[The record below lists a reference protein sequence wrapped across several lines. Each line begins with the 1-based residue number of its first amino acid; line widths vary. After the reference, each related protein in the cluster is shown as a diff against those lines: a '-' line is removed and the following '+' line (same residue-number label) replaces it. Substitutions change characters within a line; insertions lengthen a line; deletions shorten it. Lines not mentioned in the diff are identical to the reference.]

1 MSIKNEDIINAIANM
16 SVLDLVE
23 LTKEIEK
30 KV

>member
-1 MSIKNEDIINAIANM
+1 MKNEDIINAIGNM

-30 KV
+30 KI